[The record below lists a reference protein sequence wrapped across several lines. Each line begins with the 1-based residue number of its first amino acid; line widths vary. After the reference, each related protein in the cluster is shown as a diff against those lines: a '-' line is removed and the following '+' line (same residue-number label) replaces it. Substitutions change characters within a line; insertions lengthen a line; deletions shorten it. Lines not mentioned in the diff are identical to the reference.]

1 MQKIK
6 LKEAR
11 EKSGLSQEELA
22 ERSQVSRT
30 TISLL
35 ENGKETT
42 VKLRTLQR
50 LAVVLN
56 IALSDFF

>member
-22 ERSQVSRT
+22 EKSQVSRT

-56 IALSDFF
+56 ITLSEFF